1 MCPRSQQGRTEPRQ
15 KPWVPTARP
24 HTPPA
29 SLGSCLRGER
39 HEAAGRVED
48 VERAAGL
55 GVPGYPGDIL
65 GEAANRHL
73 EQGPEN
79 SGERSGLEKAAPETS
94 QEEEARL
101 LRDKQRELLITCLWA
116 GCDLQ
121 TADIRLF
128 GGF

>member
-1 MCPRSQQGRTEPRQ
+1 M
-15 KPWVPTARP
+15 
-24 HTPPA
+24 
-29 SLGSCLRGER
+29 
-39 HEAAGRVED
+39 
-48 VERAAGL
+48 
-55 GVPGYPGDIL
+55 PGYPGGIL
-65 GEAANRHL
+65 GEATNRHL

-101 LRDKQRELLITCLWA
+101 LRDKRRELSITRLWA

-121 TADIRLF
+121 TAEIQLF

>member
-1 MCPRSQQGRTEPRQ
+1 M
-15 KPWVPTARP
+15 
-24 HTPPA
+24 
-29 SLGSCLRGER
+29 
-39 HEAAGRVED
+39 ED

-55 GVPGYPGDIL
+55 GVPGSPGDIL

-79 SGERSGLEKAAPETS
+79 SGERSRLEKAAPETS

-101 LRDKQRELLITCLWA
+101 LRDTQRELSITCLWA

-121 TADIRLF
+121 MADIRLF

>member
-1 MCPRSQQGRTEPRQ
+1 M
-15 KPWVPTARP
+15 
-24 HTPPA
+24 
-29 SLGSCLRGER
+29 
-39 HEAAGRVED
+39 ED

-55 GVPGYPGDIL
+55 KVPGYPGDIL

-101 LRDKQRELLITCLWA
+101 LRDKQRELSITRLWA

>member
-1 MCPRSQQGRTEPRQ
+1 M
-15 KPWVPTARP
+15 
-24 HTPPA
+24 
-29 SLGSCLRGER
+29 
-39 HEAAGRVED
+39 ED
-48 VERAAGL
+48 VKRAAGL
-55 GVPGYPGDIL
+55 GVPGYPGGIL
-65 GEAANRHL
+65 GEATNRHL

-101 LRDKQRELLITCLWA
+101 LRDKWRELSITRLWA

-121 TADIRLF
+121 TAEIQLF